1 MVCTVQFSTV
11 TATVH
16 FQRKTTQILPVERS
30 FRSMENIFSV
40 SSLLDCKNLY
50 IITLN
55 DQRCEKQKTWKAFI
69 NESLKLYKILS
80 DIQGGGTMSLS
91 IGDPRSVQFCLATRL
106 QSISF
111 IELIELVQIFS
122 ISYRVSQDLAIFS
135 DAAVQIE
142 LKAKNST
149 FSVKQRLCSAEY
161 LLCIPLV

>member
-1 MVCTVQFSTV
+1 MLYLEPIKSNFLRKEKSIKVPLDTFKKLPLYIFHLSMFLVNHERDQMVCTVQYSTV
-11 TATVH
+11 TVTVH

-55 DQRCEKQKTWKAFI
+55 DQICEKQKTWKALI

-106 QSISF
+106 QSISY
-111 IELIELVQIFS
+111 IWT
-122 ISYRVSQDLAIFS
+122 Y
-135 DAAVQIE
+135 
-142 LKAKNST
+142 
-149 FSVKQRLCSAEY
+149 
-161 LLCIPLV
+161 